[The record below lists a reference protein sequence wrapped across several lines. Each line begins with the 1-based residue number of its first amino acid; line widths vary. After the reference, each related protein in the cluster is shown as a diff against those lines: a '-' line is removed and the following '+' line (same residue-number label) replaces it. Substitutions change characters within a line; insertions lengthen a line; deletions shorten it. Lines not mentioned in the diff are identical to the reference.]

1 MNNLRELRIRA
12 GLKQSDLARIC
23 QQTDSR
29 IDVGMISR
37 FENGVCLPTP
47 AMAHALAD
55 ALGVDIAELY
65 DIPEQFML
73 EGFIS
78 AEVPIEPESMDVT
91 SLIAYLTEANKPI
104 KRGELAAMMGFTD
117 RNLRRVIEDAR
128 RCGYLI
134 VNGGN
139 GTGYFL
145 ARNTSDI
152 VKHFKTE
159 KSRALSI
166 LQCLKKAREILKQE
180 GLI

>member
-1 MNNLRELRIRA
+1 MNNLKELRIAA
-12 GLKQSDLARIC
+12 GMKQQELARIC

-73 EGFIS
+73 EGFMS

-91 SLIAYLTEANKPI
+91 NLIAYLTEAKEPVR
-104 KRGELAAMMGFTD
+104 RGELATMMDFTD
-117 RNLRRVIEDAR
+117 RKMRRVIEDAR
-128 RCGYLI
+128 RCGYLV

-145 ARNTSDI
+145 ARNTADI
-152 VKHFKTE
+152 VQHFRIE
-159 KSRALSI
+159 QRRAMSI
-166 LQCLKKAREILKQE
+166 LQRLKRAREVLKQE
-180 GLI
+180 GLL

>member
-1 MNNLRELRIRA
+1 MNNLRELRIAA
-12 GLKQSDLARIC
+12 GMKQPKLAKIC

-47 AMAHALAD
+47 AVAKAIAD
-55 ALGVDIAELY
+55 ALRVDVSELY
-65 DIPEQFML
+65 DIPEQFIL
-73 EGFIS
+73 ECFLS
-78 AEVPIEPESMDVT
+78 ADVPIEPESMDVT
-91 SLIAYLTEANKPI
+91 SLIAYLSESDRHI
-104 KRGELAAMMGFTD
+104 KRGELAVLMDCSD
-117 RNLRRVIEDAR
+117 RELRRTIEDAR
-128 RCGYLI
+128 RCGYLV
-134 VNGGN
+134 VNGGD
-139 GTGYFL
+139 GSGYFL

-180 GLI
+180 GLL